1 MTDLVSYTRRGAVAL
16 IEMDDGKVN
25 VLSPTMLSE
34 LGAALDQAEG
44 DGAVVVLAG
53 RPDMFSAGF
62 DLKVLQGGG
71 AEALGMLRSGFELA
85 ARTLEFPL
93 PVVLACTGHCIAMG
107 VFLLLSAD
115 YRVGASGPYRI
126 VANEVAIGLP
136 MPRAAID
143 ICRQRLTPAHF
154 HRAVTL
160 AETFSPEEAVAAGF
174 LDRVVPAADVKE
186 AALSSAETLAL
197 LHMNAH
203 RITKQRVNASLLP
216 ALRADIETDD
226 AELRGLA

>member
-1 MTDLVSYTRRGAVAL
+1 MSDLVSYNRRGAIAV

-34 LGAALDQAEG
+34 LGAAFDQAHS
-44 DGAVVVLAG
+44 DGAVVVVAG

-62 DLKVLQGGG
+62 DLNVLRGGG
-71 AEALGMLRSGFELA
+71 PEALGMLRSGFELA

-93 PVVLACTGHCIAMG
+93 PVVVACTGHCIAMG

-115 YRVGASGPYRI
+115 FRVGGSGPYRI

-136 MPRAAID
+136 MPGAAIE

-160 AETFSPEEAVAAGF
+160 AETFSPEEALTAGF
-174 LDRVVPAADVKE
+174 LDRVAPAPDVKE
-186 AALSSAETLAL
+186 VALASAEMLAL
-197 LHMNAH
+197 LDMTAH
-203 RITKQRVNASLLP
+203 RITKERVNASLLP
-216 ALRADIETDD
+216 ALRAAIETDD
-226 AELRGLA
+226 GELRALA

>member
-1 MTDLVSYTRRGAVAL
+1 MTNLVSYTRRDAVAL

-34 LGAALDQAEG
+34 LGAALDQAET
-44 DGAVVVLAG
+44 DGAVVVVAG
-53 RPDMFSAGF
+53 RTDMFSAGF

-71 AEALGMLRSGFELA
+71 PEALDMLRSGFELA
-85 ARTLEFPL
+85 ARALAFPT

-115 YRVGASGPYRI
+115 YRVGGSGPYRI

-160 AETFSPEEAVAAGF
+160 AETFSPEEALTAGF
-174 LDRVVPAADVKE
+174 LDRVVAAADVKE
-186 AALSSAETLAL
+186 AAVASAEALAL
-197 LHMNAH
+197 LNMQAH
-203 RITKQRVNASLLP
+203 RITKERVNASLLP

-226 AELRGLA
+226 AELRALL